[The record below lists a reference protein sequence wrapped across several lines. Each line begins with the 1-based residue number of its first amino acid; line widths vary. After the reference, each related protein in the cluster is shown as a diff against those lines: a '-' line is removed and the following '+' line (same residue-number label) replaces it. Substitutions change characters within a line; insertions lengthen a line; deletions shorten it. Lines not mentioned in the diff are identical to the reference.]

1 MDKSLQLALADMQG
15 QLFEL
20 SKDLGYDSESFIKA
34 FMQSDIAKDLD
45 SEFNHLQW
53 AGKEYILDRIQE
65 ELADKLI
72 IGGEA
77 YDKETLYWTGYLYRS
92 WHFYTGESSKEIY
105 KQAPAKTMRVT
116 YFPYHTLSVELAID
130 RLKETYREKHVEE
143 ATRKVL
149 TDVEKAKKIDEANAF
164 ITKINEM
171 LNDSFLLNHYAD
183 SLYEEV
189 SKKIDYIPF
198 INAAKNSARIS
209 GNIPFSNLPYR
220 QKRSALRVIRE
231 AIKMYVLSETYKE

>member
-53 AGKEYILDRIQE
+53 AGKEYILDRIKE

-130 RLKETYREKHVEE
+130 RLKETYKEKNNEDS
-143 ATRKVL
+143 A
-149 TDVEKAKKIDEANAF
+149 VEKIKKIKDAED
-164 ITKINEM
+164 IIRKIED
-171 LNDSFLLNHYAD
+171 LLADSNLFRHQAD
-183 SLYEEV
+183 SLYD
-189 SKKIDYIPF
+189 KISRNMDYAPF
-198 INAAKNSARIS
+198 IAIAKKSSGMS
-209 GNIPFSNLPYR
+209 GNIPFKQLPYLP
-220 QKRSALRVIRE
+220 KRNALVVIRD
-231 AIKMYVLSETYKE
+231 AIKAFIVAEIAKKEN

>member
-34 FMQSDIAKDLD
+34 FMQSEIAKDLD

-53 AGKEYILDRIQE
+53 AGKEYILDRIKE
-65 ELADKLI
+65 ELADKII

-92 WHFYTGESSKEIY
+92 WHFYTGELSKDIY

-130 RLKETYREKHVEE
+130 RLKETYKEKNNEDS
-143 ATRKVL
+143 A
-149 TDVEKAKKIDEANAF
+149 VEKIKKIKDAED
-164 ITKINEM
+164 IIRKIED
-171 LNDSFLLNHYAD
+171 LLADSNLFRHQAD
-183 SLYEEV
+183 SLYD
-189 SKKIDYIPF
+189 KISRNMDYAPF
-198 INAAKNSARIS
+198 IAIAKKSSGMS
-209 GNIPFSNLPYR
+209 GNIPFKQLPYLL
-220 QKRSALRVIRE
+220 KRNALVMIRD
-231 AIKMYVLSETYKE
+231 AIKAYIMAEIAKD

>member
-53 AGKEYILDRIQE
+53 AGKEYILDRIKE

-92 WHFYTGESSKEIY
+92 WHFYTGESSKDIY

-130 RLKETYREKHVEE
+130 RLKETYKEKNNEDS
-143 ATRKVL
+143 A
-149 TDVEKAKKIDEANAF
+149 VEKIKKIKDAED
-164 ITKINEM
+164 IIRKIED
-171 LNDSFLLNHYAD
+171 LLADSNLFRHQVD
-183 SLYEEV
+183 SLYD
-189 SKKIDYIPF
+189 KISRNMDYAPF
-198 INAAKNSARIS
+198 IAIAKKSSGMS
-209 GNIPFSNLPYR
+209 GNIPFKQLPYLL
-220 QKRSALRVIRE
+220 KRNALVMIRD
-231 AIKMYVLSETYKE
+231 AIKAFVVAEIAKKEN

>member
-20 SKDLGYDSESFIKA
+20 SKDMGYDSESFIKA

-130 RLKETYREKHVEE
+130 RLKETYKEKNNEDS
-143 ATRKVL
+143 A
-149 TDVEKAKKIDEANAF
+149 VEKIKKIKDAED
-164 ITKINEM
+164 IIRKIED
-171 LNDSFLLNHYAD
+171 LLADSNLFRHQAD
-183 SLYEEV
+183 SLYD
-189 SKKIDYIPF
+189 KISRNMDYAPF
-198 INAAKNSARIS
+198 IAIAKKSSGMS
-209 GNIPFSNLPYR
+209 GNIPFKQLPYLP
-220 QKRSALRVIRE
+220 KRNALVMIRD
-231 AIKMYVLSETYKE
+231 AIKAYVAKELTDSNN

>member
-53 AGKEYILDRIQE
+53 AGKEYILDRIKE

-130 RLKETYREKHVEE
+130 RLKETYKEKNNEDS
-143 ATRKVL
+143 T
-149 TDVEKAKKIDEANAF
+149 VEKIKKLKEAEDTIRKIDDLLA
-164 ITKINEM
+164 
-171 LNDSFLLNHYAD
+171 DSNLFRHRVD
-183 SLYEEV
+183 SLYDEI
-189 SKKIDYIPF
+189 SRNIDYAPF
-198 INAAKNSARIS
+198 IATAKATSGMS
-209 GNIPFSNLPYR
+209 GNIPFKQLPYLP
-220 QKRSALRVIRE
+220 KRKALIMIRD
-231 AIKMYVLSETYKE
+231 AIKAYIMAEIAKK

>member
-53 AGKEYILDRIQE
+53 AGKEYILDRIKE

-92 WHFYTGESSKEIY
+92 WHFYTGESSKDIY

-130 RLKETYREKHVEE
+130 RLKETYKEKNNEDS
-143 ATRKVL
+143 A
-149 TDVEKAKKIDEANAF
+149 VEKIKKIKDAED
-164 ITKINEM
+164 IIRKIED
-171 LNDSFLLNHYAD
+171 LLADSNLFRHQVD
-183 SLYEEV
+183 SLYD
-189 SKKIDYIPF
+189 KISRNMDYAPF
-198 INAAKNSARIS
+198 IAIAKKSSGMS
-209 GNIPFSNLPYR
+209 GNIPFKQLPYLP
-220 QKRSALRVIRE
+220 KRNALVMIRD
-231 AIKMYVLSETYKE
+231 AIKAYVAKELTD

>member
-53 AGKEYILDRIQE
+53 AGKEYILDRIKE

-92 WHFYTGESSKEIY
+92 WHFYTGELSKDIY

-130 RLKETYREKHVEE
+130 RLKESYKN
-143 ATRKVL
+143 
-149 TDVEKAKKIDEANAF
+149 KK
-164 ITKINEM
+164 K
-171 LNDSFLLNHYAD
+171 
-183 SLYEEV
+183 
-189 SKKIDYIPF
+189 
-198 INAAKNSARIS
+198 
-209 GNIPFSNLPYR
+209 
-220 QKRSALRVIRE
+220 
-231 AIKMYVLSETYKE
+231 

>member
-53 AGKEYILDRIQE
+53 AGKEYILDRIKE

-130 RLKETYREKHVEE
+130 RLKETYKEKNNENS
-143 ATRKVL
+143 A
-149 TDVEKAKKIDEANAF
+149 VEKIKKIKDAED
-164 ITKINEM
+164 IIRKIED
-171 LNDSFLLNHYAD
+171 LLADSNLFRHQAD
-183 SLYEEV
+183 SLYD
-189 SKKIDYIPF
+189 KISRNMDYAPF
-198 INAAKNSARIS
+198 IAIAKKSSGMS
-209 GNIPFSNLPYR
+209 GNIPFKQLPYLP
-220 QKRSALRVIRE
+220 KRNALVMIRD
-231 AIKMYVLSETYKE
+231 AIKSFIVAEIAKKEN

>member
-53 AGKEYILDRIQE
+53 AGKEYILDRIKE

-92 WHFYTGESSKEIY
+92 WHFYTGESSKEVY

-130 RLKETYREKHVEE
+130 RLKETYKEKNNEDS
-143 ATRKVL
+143 A
-149 TDVEKAKKIDEANAF
+149 VEKIKKIKDAED
-164 ITKINEM
+164 IIRKIED
-171 LNDSFLLNHYAD
+171 LLADSNLFRHQAD
-183 SLYEEV
+183 SLYD
-189 SKKIDYIPF
+189 KISRNMDYAPF
-198 INAAKNSARIS
+198 IAIAKKSSGMS
-209 GNIPFSNLPYR
+209 GNIPFKQLPYLP
-220 QKRSALRVIRE
+220 KRNALVMIRD
-231 AIKMYVLSETYKE
+231 AIKAYVAKELTDSNN

>member
-34 FMQSDIAKDLD
+34 FMQSDIAKDLE

-77 YDKETLYWTGYLYRS
+77 YDKETLYWTGYIYRS
-92 WHFYTGESSKEIY
+92 WHFYTRESRKEIN

-130 RLKETYREKHVEE
+130 RLKESYKN
-143 ATRKVL
+143 
-149 TDVEKAKKIDEANAF
+149 KKN
-164 ITKINEM
+164 
-171 LNDSFLLNHYAD
+171 
-183 SLYEEV
+183 
-189 SKKIDYIPF
+189 
-198 INAAKNSARIS
+198 
-209 GNIPFSNLPYR
+209 
-220 QKRSALRVIRE
+220 
-231 AIKMYVLSETYKE
+231 

>member
-53 AGKEYILDRIQE
+53 AGKEYILDRIKE

-130 RLKETYREKHVEE
+130 RLKETYKEKNNEDS
-143 ATRKVL
+143 A
-149 TDVEKAKKIDEANAF
+149 VEKIKKIKDAED
-164 ITKINEM
+164 IIRKIED
-171 LNDSFLLNHYAD
+171 LLADSNLFRHQVD
-183 SLYEEV
+183 SLYD
-189 SKKIDYIPF
+189 KISRNMDYAPF
-198 INAAKNSARIS
+198 IAIAKKSSGMS
-209 GNIPFSNLPYR
+209 GNIPFKQLPYLP
-220 QKRSALRVIRE
+220 KRNALVMIRD
-231 AIKMYVLSETYKE
+231 AIKAYIMAEIAKD

>member
-53 AGKEYILDRIQE
+53 AGKEYILDRIKE

-130 RLKETYREKHVEE
+130 RLKETYKEKNNEDS
-143 ATRKVL
+143 A
-149 TDVEKAKKIDEANAF
+149 VEKIKKIKDAED
-164 ITKINEM
+164 IVRKIED
-171 LNDSFLLNHYAD
+171 LLADSNLFRHQAD
-183 SLYEEV
+183 SLYD
-189 SKKIDYIPF
+189 KISRNMDYAPF
-198 INAAKNSARIS
+198 IAIAKKSSGMS
-209 GNIPFSNLPYR
+209 GNIPFKQLPYLP
-220 QKRSALRVIRE
+220 KRNALVVIRD
-231 AIKMYVLSETYKE
+231 AIKAFIVAEIAKKEN

>member
-53 AGKEYILDRIQE
+53 AGKEYILDRIKE

-77 YDKETLYWTGYLYRS
+77 YDKETLYWTGYLYRT
-92 WHFYTGESSKEIY
+92 WHFYTGESSKDIY

-130 RLKETYREKHVEE
+130 RLKESYKN
-143 ATRKVL
+143 
-149 TDVEKAKKIDEANAF
+149 KKD
-164 ITKINEM
+164 
-171 LNDSFLLNHYAD
+171 
-183 SLYEEV
+183 
-189 SKKIDYIPF
+189 
-198 INAAKNSARIS
+198 
-209 GNIPFSNLPYR
+209 
-220 QKRSALRVIRE
+220 
-231 AIKMYVLSETYKE
+231 

>member
-53 AGKEYILDRIQE
+53 AGKEYILDRIKE

-130 RLKETYREKHVEE
+130 RLKETYKEKNNEDS
-143 ATRKVL
+143 A
-149 TDVEKAKKIDEANAF
+149 VEKIKKIKDAEDM
-164 ITKINEM
+164 IRKIED
-171 LNDSFLLNHYAD
+171 LLADSNLFRHQAD
-183 SLYEEV
+183 SLYD
-189 SKKIDYIPF
+189 KISRNMDYAPF
-198 INAAKNSARIS
+198 IAIAKKSSGMS
-209 GNIPFSNLPYR
+209 GNIPFKQLPYLL
-220 QKRSALRVIRE
+220 KRNALVMIRD
-231 AIKMYVLSETYKE
+231 AIKVYVAKELTDSNN

>member
-53 AGKEYILDRIQE
+53 AGKEYILDRIKE

-130 RLKETYREKHVEE
+130 RLKETYNEKNNENS
-143 ATRKVL
+143 A
-149 TDVEKAKKIDEANAF
+149 VEKIKKIKDAED
-164 ITKINEM
+164 IIRKIED
-171 LNDSFLLNHYAD
+171 LLADSNLFRHQVD
-183 SLYEEV
+183 SLYD
-189 SKKIDYIPF
+189 KISRNMDYAPF
-198 INAAKNSARIS
+198 IAIAKKSSGMS
-209 GNIPFSNLPYR
+209 GNTPFKQLPYLP
-220 QKRSALRVIRE
+220 KRNALVMIRD
-231 AIKMYVLSETYKE
+231 AIKAFIVAEIAKKEN